1 MMTKPLLG
9 AIILTSILTSI
20 SIQGSARSD
29 AQQSDV
35 QLTQTMKQIES
46 DWKGRIGIYVYDVKG
61 DFTFGYRD
69 KERFPLCS
77 SFKAFL
83 AAAIIAKSQAQLLHL
98 DTLINFSDRDLEP
111 WSPITTEYQKNGMT
125 IGKLAQAALQYSDNA
140 AANILLENYIGGPKG
155 LNNFMRS
162 IGDNNFNLERYE
174 LEHNTAIPGDKRDT
188 STPKSMA
195 TSLGNLSFGH
205 ALNDTNREL
214 FHDWLI
220 GNTTGDNRIRAAADK
235 DWIVGDKTGTCGVYG
250 AANDIAV
257 IWSGNFSPLV
267 MAIYTH
273 KTDPTAKHSDKVIAE
288 IANKTFQY
296 ISSQ

>member
-1 MMTKPLLG
+1 MLTKPLLG
-9 AIILTSILTSI
+9 AIILTSI

-46 DWKGRIGIYVYDVKG
+46 DWKGRIGIYAYDIEG

-83 AAAIIAKSQAQLLHL
+83 AAAILVKSQANLLNL
-98 DTLINFSDRDLEP
+98 NTWIDFSDRELEF
-111 WSPITTEYQKNGMT
+111 WSPITKENQENGMT
-125 IGKLAQAALQYSDNA
+125 IGKLAQAALQYSDNGA
-140 AANILLENYIGGPKG
+140 TNILLESYIGGPTG
-155 LNNFMRS
+155 MNNFMRS
-162 IGDNNFNLERYE
+162 IGDNNFRLDRWE
-174 LEHNTAIPGDKRDT
+174 LELNTAIPGDKRDT

-195 TSLGNLSFGH
+195 TSLGNLSFGDILSH
-205 ALNDTNREL
+205 KNREL
-214 FHDWLI
+214 FHNWLI

-235 DWIVGDKTGTCGVYG
+235 DWLVGDTAGTCGVYG
-250 AANDIAV
+250 AASDVAV
-257 IWSGNFSPLV
+257 IWREKSSPLV

-273 KTDPTAKHSDKVIAE
+273 KTDPASKNTDKVIAE